1 MHKSGGRVKLYAGFG
16 GSPYYTKAILHK
28 VQSSGRD
35 VYGVY
40 ADHIDANTLGGG
52 TPIFPSTRIF
62 DDMEKDSDCVY
73 VCKGNPIYAEE
84 VYRLLI
90 SAGYADVRLPS
101 SIGMEKSPNKLR
113 ALEFNLNIGCSLN
126 CFYCPQKVLINSYLS
141 TTTDKDKVHLSFD
154 DFKFIV
160 DERINPGGSVGFS
173 GMSEPFEN
181 QGAVEMICY
190 AFQTGHPVLLN
201 TTLMGLSLEKFEQ
214 LSTQVACF
222 EKIQLHIPD
231 QEERSHFKITEEY
244 KELVKLFIKKYHSDI
259 AFFSCHGT
267 IKDEVAD
274 AVKNWDIPVF
284 GADTFSDRAGNL
296 DSAVTGAASKMPK
309 GTKIVCREGGKSQ
322 IHVPVVMPDGRLALC
337 CNDYSPKWD
346 IGNIIDESW
355 GTILDGKGWRE
366 FLDGLDVPNAN
377 RCWICS
383 TAVERKFALHNVYP
397 DWYIY
402 GDNFLRIK
410 NGLSK
415 RNSGSVLAQIK
426 NAKHLCIYGLGKFFK
441 DSYYSSYWNTILK
454 ADMFSDGNA
463 ELYGTKIMGIP
474 VVPKEQLVEYDG
486 LLVIIYVK
494 NDEAIRND
502 LKQCGVENMVNIA
515 DIMEALG

>member
-1 MHKSGGRVKLYAGFG
+1 M
-16 GSPYYTKAILHK
+16 
-28 VQSSGRD
+28 SS
-35 VYGVY
+35 
-40 ADHIDANTLGGG
+40 GGG
-52 TPIFPSTRIF
+52 TPIFPSMRIF
-62 DDMEKDSDCVY
+62 DDMEKGSDCVY
-73 VCKGNPIYAEE
+73 VCKENPIYAEE

-90 SAGYADVRLPS
+90 SSGYTDVRLPP
-101 SIGMEKSPNKLR
+101 SIGMEKTPNKLR

-141 TTTDKDKVHLSFD
+141 TTTDKDKVRLSFD

-160 DERINPGGSVGFS
+160 DERINPGGSVNFS

-181 QGAVEMICY
+181 PNAVEMICY

-214 LSTQVACF
+214 LSTQVKCF
-222 EKIQLHIPD
+222 EKILLHIPD
-231 QEERSHFKITEEY
+231 KEEYSHFNITEEY
-244 KELVKLFIKKYHSDI
+244 VRVVDLFIKKYYSNI

-267 IKDEVAD
+267 VKDEIAD
-274 AVKNWDIPVF
+274 IVKKWNIPIC
-284 GADTFSDRAGNL
+284 GSDRFSDRAGNL
-296 DSAVTGAASKMPK
+296 DHTTTGVVSRKPQ
-309 GTKIVCREGGKSQ
+309 GTNLVCRVGGKSQ
-322 IHVPVVMPDGRLALC
+322 VHPPVVMPDGRLALC

-346 IGNIIDESW
+346 IGNIIEESW
-355 GTILDGKGWRE
+355 DTILNGKGWQK
-366 FLDGLDVPNAN
+366 FLDGLDAPNAN
-377 RCWICS
+377 RCWICA
-383 TAVERKFALHNVYP
+383 TAVEREFALQNVYP

-410 NGLSK
+410 NALSK
-415 RNSGSVLAQIK
+415 RNSGPVLERIK
-426 NAKHLCIYGLGKFFK
+426 KAKHLCIYGLGKFFK

-474 VVPKEQLVEYDG
+474 VVPKEQLVEYEG

-494 NDEAIRND
+494 NDAVIKRD
-502 LKQCGVENMVNIA
+502 LKQSGVENIINIS